1 MQLFFFFFKKYLNL
15 FKWATARFF
24 KRRWNNMVN
33 IVKLSKF
40 DSACN
45 LKKGTY
51 LDVLYNFGFV

>member
-1 MQLFFFFFKKYLNL
+1 
-15 FKWATARFF
+15 
-24 KRRWNNMVN
+24 MVN